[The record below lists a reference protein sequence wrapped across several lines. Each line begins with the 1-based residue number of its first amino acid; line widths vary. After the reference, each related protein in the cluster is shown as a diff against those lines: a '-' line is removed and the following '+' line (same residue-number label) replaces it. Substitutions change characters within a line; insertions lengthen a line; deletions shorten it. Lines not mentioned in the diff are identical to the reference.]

1 MPNTTLVI
9 TGMGAVTPVGIGC
22 DAYWQSLVEGRCGV
36 GPVTRFDPA
45 GAPVRIAAEVHGLVL
60 SDEVS
65 KTLGRN
71 MDLFS
76 QFAFAAA
83 EEALEDAGIRPGFNP
98 ERTGVVMGTAL
109 DGMALLADTQ
119 ARLAQ
124 GEIHKAS
131 PRLVPMVLGNMAAC
145 LIAMRYGFHGA
156 SLTVNTACSSGGDA
170 IMTAAM
176 LLRSGELDCV
186 VCAAGESAV
195 NPVIMQSL
203 AQAKALSRN
212 NADPAHACRPFDLA
226 RDGFVI
232 GEGGGCI
239 VLETEEHAHWRRA
252 RPYAVLA
259 GCANTHDAYHITS
272 PRPDGGGAAECMR
285 LALRQAR
292 LLPSDIGYVNA
303 HGTSTHAGDVAETAA
318 IHSVFGSGDGA
329 PPISSTKGA
338 TGHLMGAGGITEV
351 IACIKAM
358 QTGLLPPNINYDQP
372 DPECRLNIVANEAR
386 EAGIFCAMSNS
397 LGFGGQNSSVV
408 VARRPGCR

>member
-9 TGMGAVTPVGIGC
+9 TGMGAVTPIGIGC
-22 DAYWQSLVEGRCGV
+22 DAYWQALLEGRCGV

-45 GAPVRIAAEVHGLVL
+45 GSPVRIAAEVHGLAL
-60 SDEVS
+60 SEEVCR
-65 KTLGRN
+65 TLGRN

-83 EEALEDAGIRPGFNP
+83 EEALQDAGIKPGFNA

-119 ARLAQ
+119 ARIAQ

-176 LLRSGELDCV
+176 LLRSGELDCA

-195 NPVIMQSL
+195 NPVIMQIL

-232 GEGGGCI
+232 G
-239 VLETEEHAHWRRA
+239 
-252 RPYAVLA
+252 
-259 GCANTHDAYHITS
+259 
-272 PRPDGGGAAECMR
+272 
-285 LALRQAR
+285 
-292 LLPSDIGYVNA
+292 
-303 HGTSTHAGDVAETAA
+303 
-318 IHSVFGSGDGA
+318 
-329 PPISSTKGA
+329 
-338 TGHLMGAGGITEV
+338 
-351 IACIKAM
+351 
-358 QTGLLPPNINYDQP
+358 
-372 DPECRLNIVANEAR
+372 
-386 EAGIFCAMSNS
+386 
-397 LGFGGQNSSVV
+397 
-408 VARRPGCR
+408 

>member
-36 GPVTRFDPA
+36 GTVTRFDPA

-60 SDEVS
+60 SEEVS

-156 SLTVNTACSSGGDA
+156 SLTVNTACSSGGHA

-232 GEGGGCI
+232 GEGGGAI
-239 VLETEEHAHWRRA
+239 VLETEEHAQRRGA

-285 LALRQAR
+285 LALAR
-292 LLPSDIGYVNA
+292 AGLIPSDIGYVNA

-318 IHSVFGSGDGA
+318 IHSVFGNGDGA

-372 DPECRLNIVANEAR
+372 DPECQLNIVANEAR
-386 EAGIFCAMSNS
+386 KAGIFCAMSNS

>member
-9 TGMGAVTPVGIGC
+9 TGMGAVTPIGIGC
-22 DAYWQSLVEGRCGV
+22 DAYWQALLEGRCGV

-45 GAPVRIAAEVHGLVL
+45 GCPVRIAAEVHGLAL
-60 SDEVS
+60 SEEVCR
-65 KTLGRN
+65 TLGRN

-83 EEALEDAGIRPGFNP
+83 EEALQDADIKPGFNA

-176 LLRSGELDCV
+176 LLRSGELDCA

-212 NADPAHACRPFDLA
+212 NDDPAHACRPFDLA

-232 GEGGGCI
+232 GEGGGAI
-239 VLETEEHAHWRRA
+239 VLETEEHAQSRGA

-285 LALRQAR
+285 LALAR
-292 LLPSDIGYVNA
+292 AGLIPSDIGYVNA

-318 IHSVFGSGDGA
+318 IHSVFGDGAGA

-386 EAGIFCAMSNS
+386 EASLFCAMSNS

>member
-9 TGMGAVTPVGIGC
+9 TGMGAVTPIGIGC
-22 DAYWQSLVEGRCGV
+22 DAYWQALLEGRCGV

-45 GAPVRIAAEVHGLVL
+45 GSPVRIAAEVHGLAL
-60 SDEVS
+60 SEEVCR
-65 KTLGRN
+65 TLGRN

-83 EEALEDAGIRPGFNP
+83 EEALQDAGIKPGFNA

-119 ARLAQ
+119 ARIAQ

-232 GEGGGCI
+232 GEGGGAI
-239 VLETEEHAHWRRA
+239 VLETEEHAQRRGA

-285 LALRQAR
+285 LALAR
-292 LLPSDIGYVNA
+292 AGLIPSDIGYVNA

-318 IHSVFGSGDGA
+318 IHSVFGDGPGA

-386 EAGIFCAMSNS
+386 EARAAFAMSNS

-408 VARRPGCR
+408 VGRLPGMR

>member
-22 DAYWQSLVEGRCGV
+22 AAYWRALVEGRCGI
-36 GPVTRFDPA
+36 GPVTRFDA
-45 GAPVRIAAEVHGLVL
+45 SDCPVRIAGEVHGLVL
-60 SDEVS
+60 GAEAE

-76 QFAFAAA
+76 RFAFAAA
-83 EEALEDAGIRPGFNP
+83 AEALQDAGIAPGSNA
-98 ERTGVVMGTAL
+98 ERTGVVMGTAM
-109 DGMALLADTQ
+109 DGMALMAETQ
-119 ARLAQ
+119 DRLSR
-124 GEIHKAS
+124 GEAHKVS

-145 LIAMRYGFHGA
+145 LIAMHYGFHGA

-170 IMTAAM
+170 LMAAAM
-176 LLRSGELDCV
+176 LLKSGELDCV

-203 AQAKALSRN
+203 AQAKALSRG

-226 RDGFVI
+226 RDGFVV
-232 GEGGGCI
+232 GEGGGAV
-239 VLETEEHAHWRRA
+239 VLETGEHAKRRGA
-252 RPYAVLA
+252 LPYAVLA

-272 PRPDGGGAAECMR
+272 PRPDGAGAAQCMR
-285 LALRQAR
+285 LALRHAG
-292 LLPSDIGYVNA
+292 LSPADIGYVNA
-303 HGTSTHAGDVAETAA
+303 HGTSTRAGDVAETAA
-318 IHSVFGSGDGA
+318 IHAVFGDGPEA

-351 IACIKAM
+351 IACIKAL
-358 QTGLLPPNINYDQP
+358 QTGLLPPNINYSQP

-386 EAGIFCAMSNS
+386 EARAAFAMSNS

-408 VARRPGCR
+408 VGRLPGMR